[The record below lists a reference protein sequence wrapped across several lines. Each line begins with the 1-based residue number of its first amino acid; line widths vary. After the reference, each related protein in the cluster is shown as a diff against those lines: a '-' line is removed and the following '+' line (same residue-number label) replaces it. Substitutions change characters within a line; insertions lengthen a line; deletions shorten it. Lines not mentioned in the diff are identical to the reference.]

1 MDIWRIVG
9 PVYMTGALL
18 IVPGIFVTGPLAML
32 AMRMKSKTSL
42 KVDRRSNSRETC
54 MTSSEVTIRFSMHGR
69 NLFVGKVTAAVLLG
83 FGLGLFYHWTS
94 LEDYDRGVHLTLSD
108 YTAGFD
114 TYRLGLM
121 SHYWP
126 MWGDLILV
134 ILLIALFLALYEG
147 LAYFIAW
154 LLGITLRPAREPARV
169 QDLIP

>member
-1 MDIWRIVG
+1 
-9 PVYMTGALL
+9 
-18 IVPGIFVTGPLAML
+18 
-32 AMRMKSKTSL
+32 
-42 KVDRRSNSRETC
+42 
-54 MTSSEVTIRFSMHGR
+54 MTSSEVTVRFSMHGR
-69 NLFVGKVTAAVLLG
+69 NLLIGKVTAAVLLG

-154 LLGITLRPAREPARV
+154 LLGVTLRPAREPARV